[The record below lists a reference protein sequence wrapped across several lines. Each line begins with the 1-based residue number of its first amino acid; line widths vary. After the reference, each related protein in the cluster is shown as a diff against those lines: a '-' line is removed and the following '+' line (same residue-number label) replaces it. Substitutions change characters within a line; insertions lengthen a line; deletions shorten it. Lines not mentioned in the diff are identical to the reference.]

1 MGDVTSFCNE
11 LSPVLRL
18 VGFVKIGIQIGVPII
33 LIIVGMVDFAKAVA
47 AKDEGE
53 IKKAQNG
60 LIKKAIAAVL
70 VFFVMTIV
78 GLLMS
83 IIGYNKDEYDNCI
96 TCVRNPFA
104 SGCELPDFK

>member
-1 MGDVTSFCNE
+1 MNSISSFCSE
-11 LSPVLRL
+11 LSAVLRL

-33 LIIVGMVDFAKAVA
+33 LIVVGMIDFAKAVA

-78 GLLMS
+78 SLLMT
-83 IIGYNKDEYDNCI
+83 IIGYNQGDLDSCLS
-96 TCVRNPFA
+96 CVKNPFGGDCA
-104 SGCELPDFK
+104 KPEF